1 MYVHIYIYISVLT
14 AMAVLVSCNFESH
27 NSKKCSRALCGAHL
41 TQSCVLS
48 VTLPSALTMASFA
61 SCLV

>member
-1 MYVHIYIYISVLT
+1 
-14 AMAVLVSCNFESH
+14 MAVLVSCNFESH